1 MIGNAEKRYNELE
14 QKRATFLQR
23 AQECSALTIPALI
36 PENRDPTAT
45 YSTPYQGVGA
55 RGVNNLAAK
64 LLLALI
70 PPNMPFFKLR
80 IDDMTLQDE
89 ADGDFLAEVETAL
102 SKIEQ
107 LTLGE
112 VAATSDRN
120 VIYEGLRYLIVGGNT
135 LYHFPTSGPS
145 RCFHFDQFVVHRDP
159 SGNVIEIIVRET
171 TALSLLPPKVQKRI
185 RSVMPTA
192 KTTDPNDHEPIT
204 IYTYVRRDDATTF
217 KVHQEAK
224 GIVLP
229 DSVGTYPVD
238 GCPWVPVRFS
248 RIDGSDYGRSYCED
262 YKGDLISLEAFSRAL
277 VEGGGALAKVLFLV
291 NPMGMTSVK
300 DLAETPNCGFAA
312 GRVDDVS
319 CLQPDKIMDLRAA
332 AEIAD
337 KIERRLASV
346 FLLNQSVQR
355 AAERVTA
362 EEIRLIAEDLETA
375 LGGVYSL
382 LAEEFQ
388 LPYVRCK
395 LLRLQKQRRMPPLPK
410 NVVRPTVT
418 TGMEALGRSSDKAKL
433 LEFAGAGA
441 QLLGPQ
447 FQATIRPLTFL
458 QRFAAALGLDTKG
471 LLYSEEDLQAMRQQQ
486 QMGEMVNRLGPNTIN
501 AFKDVL
507 LKNQDGGVPQ
517 NGTL

>member
-1 MIGNAEKRYNELE
+1 
-14 QKRATFLQR
+14 
-23 AQECSALTIPALI
+23 
-36 PENRDPTAT
+36 
-45 YSTPYQGVGA
+45 
-55 RGVNNLAAK
+55 
-64 LLLALI
+64 
-70 PPNMPFFKLR
+70 
-80 IDDMTLQDE
+80 
-89 ADGDFLAEVETAL
+89 
-102 SKIEQ
+102 
-107 LTLGE
+107 
-112 VAATSDRN
+112 
-120 VIYEGLRYLIVGGNT
+120 
-135 LYHFPTSGPS
+135 
-145 RCFHFDQFVVHRDP
+145 
-159 SGNVIEIIVRET
+159 
-171 TALSLLPPKVQKRI
+171 
-185 RSVMPTA
+185 
-192 KTTDPNDHEPIT
+192 
-204 IYTYVRRDDATTF
+204 
-217 KVHQEAK
+217 
-224 GIVLP
+224 
-229 DSVGTYPVD
+229 VGTYPVE

-291 NPMGMTSVK
+291 NPMGMTNVK

-319 CLQPDKIMDLRAA
+319 CLQPGKIMDLRAA

-447 FQATIRPLTFL
+447 FQAAIRPLTLL

-486 QMGEMVNRLGPNTIN
+486 QMGEMVNRLGPNAIN

-507 LKNQDGGVPQ
+507 LKNQDGGVPT